1 MNGTE
6 PMMAVTGPSNI
17 HQLLTRIANWNST
30 FSSTP
35 PVMMSGTPH
44 YLNPI
49 RSNIGQHQTILTQ
62 IHKEIYSYVMTQL
75 YKFFPLKRQMKFFK
89 LNSIKNINQKKLVLR
104 NSIDR
109 CSNDF
114 LKQRLELILAVI
126 EEGSKY
132 NPSSEIRFGISSR
145 GMDLFWEEMLLQ
157 TIGVENLLT
166 PIRDSI
172 PPLEIILT
180 SGVAEEK
187 SKQKPDGVLYLDPN
201 VQNSELILY
210 DAKHYSDWRTIGTGD
225 ITKQYAYER
234 AITTTSAIPYIVRK
248 NCFIFPMMEVEN
260 SQRDIISNN
269 GIYHL
274 PYLGITGIPNLQ
286 IIELNPYL
294 VLESYT
300 REINHNLANEIR
312 EILD

>member
-1 MNGTE
+1 
-6 PMMAVTGPSNI
+6 MAIV
-17 HQLLTRIANWNST
+17 
-30 FSSTP
+30 
-35 PVMMSGTPH
+35 
-44 YLNPI
+44 
-49 RSNIGQHQTILTQ
+49 
-62 IHKEIYSYVMTQL
+62 
-75 YKFFPLKRQMKFFK
+75 
-89 LNSIKNINQKKLVLR
+89 
-104 NSIDR
+104 
-109 CSNDF
+109 
-114 LKQRLELILAVI
+114 
-126 EEGSKY
+126 
-132 NPSSEIRFGISSR
+132 
-145 GMDLFWEEMLLQ
+145 
-157 TIGVENLLT
+157 
-166 PIRDSI
+166 
-172 PPLEIILT
+172 EIILT
-180 SGVAEEK
+180 SSVAEEK